1 MSSIPEALSE
11 IQQFYKGANIFITG
25 GTGFLGKILIE
36 KLLRSCPGIGNIY
49 VLVRFKRGKR
59 MEERMDKL
67 LSDNVFSVLKKENP
81 DYKKKLIGIN
91 GDGANSGLGVSP
103 EDRLLLTNEV
113 SIIFHAAATVRFDE
127 PLNVAVAINVNS
139 VKDIIDLSKDCKKL
153 KACVYVSTAFSNCIQ
168 KKICETIYTPPL
180 TYEESNMIVDI
191 LERQDFS
198 KDIVGEITQKLIGKW
213 PNTYTFTKAIAE
225 GVINKFARNLPIS
238 IIRPSIVLATWKE
251 PLPGWTDNLLGV
263 NGIVAGVAVG
273 AIHVMHLDKNKK
285 CDLVPVDMV
294 CNAIIACAWETGIT
308 KRRPEEDIPVY
319 NYVTGPENPITW
331 MEFQSLAHSI
341 GYKSPTNAAIYYNT
355 VIYTKYQL
363 LYTIFEFFFHLI
375 PALVVDNITKL
386 IGKEPILY
394 KMHKK
399 LANLTRVLSFFTT
412 QEWTYEN
419 FQMQKLWNRLSNE
432 DKRLFPSSLTLFKWH
447 DLVKTHIFGMKK
459 YIMNDKEGN
468 ESEARRRQIILYIIH
483 TAVRLLFVFFVI
495 WLIWKIFH

>member
-103 EDRLLLTNEV
+103 EDRLLLTNE
-113 SIIFHAAATVRFDE
+113 
-127 PLNVAVAINVNS
+127 
-139 VKDIIDLSKDCKKL
+139 
-153 KACVYVSTAFSNCIQ
+153 ACVYVSTAFSNCIQ